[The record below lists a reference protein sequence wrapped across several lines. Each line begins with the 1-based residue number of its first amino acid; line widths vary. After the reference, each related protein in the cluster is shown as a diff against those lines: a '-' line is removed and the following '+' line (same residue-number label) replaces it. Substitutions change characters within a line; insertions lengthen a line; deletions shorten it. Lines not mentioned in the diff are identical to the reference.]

1 MGLHDGLRLRD
12 RVAENELRHAHVG
25 IGGRLVEQSADF
37 LIAADVQA
45 RVFGKAG
52 HGRLLE
58 IQCLLCAVCAHNV
71 KLACRTSDQRGQG
84 QLNGPLKQKDT
95 YFVCPLHR
103 ALAALT
109 ACNIVHTIIVMEI
122 SYNPAKNARNI
133 AERGLSFDRVVDF
146 DFETAKIR
154 EDVRKTYPEQRF
166 IAVGWLDARLHVLCF
181 SPAAGGIRVISFRKA
196 NSREQRIYD
205 QRT

>member
-1 MGLHDGLRLRD
+1 
-12 RVAENELRHAHVG
+12 V
-25 IGGRLVEQSADF
+25 
-37 LIAADVQA
+37 
-45 RVFGKAG
+45 
-52 HGRLLE
+52 
-58 IQCLLCAVCAHNV
+58 
-71 KLACRTSDQRGQG
+71 
-84 QLNGPLKQKDT
+84 
-95 YFVCPLHR
+95 
-103 ALAALT
+103 
-109 ACNIVHTIIVMEI
+109 EI

-166 IAVGWLDARLHVLCF
+166 IAVGWLDAQLHVLCF

-196 NSREQRIYD
+196 NSREQRIHD